1 MVARRDGDIRLRAGV
16 VVIATAPAGEWRHL
30 TFGMHEVQGRG
41 AGHDQEPIARSAHVE
56 HARDGHPSLPRE
68 DIGTDRHRSQGKARD
83 HEQGQSRAHSR
94 GAYAPARTY
103 FNGHVEKLVELARGL
118 QARDDPRLHQNARPC
133 LPGRSRHTPRNLQAR
148 RPAPHGGPRGG
159 RPENV
164 YKLTPAAYEHFPHA
178 HRELA
183 SELVEFLSEAQLKR
197 FFERRAARLEADYAP
212 RLAGLDFEG
221 RVRELA
227 KLATEHGHMAEVVE
241 LPTGGLA
248 IRHCNCP
255 IQDVAA
261 RTGLPCVNE
270 QQMYER
276 LLGAPVN
283 RSTWMREKAS
293 DCTYEVKESGGK
305 VG

>member
-1 MVARRDGDIRLRAGV
+1 VDSRRETILAFIKTRGHASLGEVATHLEISKQGVLRHMEALEADGL
-16 VVIATAPAGEWRHL
+16 ATVAPAE
-30 TFGMHEVQGRG
+30 
-41 AGHDQEPIARSAHVE
+41 E
-56 HARDGHPSLPRE
+56 H
-68 DIGTDRHRSQGKARD
+68 
-83 HEQGQSRAHSR
+83 
-94 GAYAPARTY
+94 
-103 FNGHVEKLVELARGL
+103 
-118 QARDDPRLHQNARPC
+118 
-133 LPGRSRHTPRNLQAR
+133 R
-148 RPAPHGGPRGG
+148 RG

>member
-1 MVARRDGDIRLRAGV
+1 MDSRRETILAYLKIRGHASLGEVAAHLEISKQGALRHMEALEADGL
-16 VVIATAPAGEWRHL
+16 ATVAPA
-30 TFGMHEVQGRG
+30 
-41 AGHDQEPIARSAHVE
+41 DE
-56 HARDGHPSLPRE
+56 H
-68 DIGTDRHRSQGKARD
+68 
-83 HEQGQSRAHSR
+83 
-94 GAYAPARTY
+94 
-103 FNGHVEKLVELARGL
+103 
-118 QARDDPRLHQNARPC
+118 
-133 LPGRSRHTPRNLQAR
+133 R
-148 RPAPHGGPRGG
+148 RG

-164 YKLTPAAYEHFPHA
+164 YSLTVAARGHFPNA

-183 SELVEFLSEAQLKR
+183 GDLVEFLSEEQLKR
-197 FFERRAARLEADYAP
+197 FFERRTARLEAEYAP

-241 LPTGGLA
+241 LAGGGLA